1 MRLYRKF
8 HSYMNLWTLLT
19 FVIIILII
27 IPNLS
32 ILMKFITEEA
42 ENWPHIK
49 EYILPELLRNTSIL
63 LLTVGFLTIL
73 IGTSLAWLVAAYDF
87 PLRKFFKWSLILP
100 LSIPP
105 YIAAYTYNGILNYT
119 GIVQT
124 NLRNHFDLILNP
136 KYLDIMTMPGAI
148 FIFTMFLFPYVYLV
162 TRVFLY
168 NQTAALVENAR
179 LLGRNAF
186 EIFVYIVLPISRVA
200 IVGGVSLVLLEV
212 LNDYGV
218 VQYFGIPTFTTAI
231 FQTWYGMG
239 DLNAA
244 IKLSATLMFIVF
256 AILML
261 EKLLRGR
268 KKYSYPVAKARKLSR
283 TSLKGWKAIAAFLY
297 CSIIFLLG
305 FLIPFIQL
313 IDWMLLTYRKVA
325 DPVFRSLIMNSLFVS
340 VTGALLITIFAVI
353 VVNFARMHPS
363 AVPKTLARTTL
374 LGYSIP
380 GTVIAVGIIT
390 VFLAIDKFLFSFYEL
405 MGMEPKLFLS
415 TSLLLL
421 ISAYTI
427 RFLAVGF
434 NAVEAGFEES
444 GNKFMEASRTLGA
457 GMTETFFKIDFPMIR
472 GAVFG
477 GFILA
482 FIEILKELPL
492 TLVLRPFNFD
502 TLSTKTF
509 QYASDEQIP
518 EAALAS
524 LIIIGLSAV
533 AIYVFYYL
541 LDKEK

>member
-1 MRLYRKF
+1 
-8 HSYMNLWTLLT
+8 
-19 FVIIILII
+19 
-27 IPNLS
+27 
-32 ILMKFITEEA
+32 MKFITEEA

>member
-19 FVIIILII
+19 FIIIVLII
-27 IPNLS
+27 LPNLT

-49 EYILPELLRNTSIL
+49 EYILPELLRNTGIL

-73 IGTSLAWLVAAYDF
+73 IGTSLAWLIAAYDF
-87 PLRKFFKWSLILP
+87 PLRKFFKWGLILP

-136 KYLDIMTMPGAI
+136 KHLDIMTMPGAI

-186 EIFVYIVLPISRVA
+186 EVFFYIVLPISRVA

-256 AILML
+256 GILML

-283 TSLKGWKAIAAFLY
+283 ISLKGWRGIVALLY
-297 CSIIFLLG
+297 CALIFLLG

-325 DPVFRSLIMNSLFVS
+325 DPIFRSLIMNSLFVS

-405 MGMEPKLFLS
+405 IGMEPKLFLS

-421 ISAYTI
+421 ISAFAI

-541 LDKEK
+541 LDKET